1 MTDASDLGVLLQIE
15 ARALEAA
22 TLAALRFTIVNE
34 THALTP
40 YRQAAMFESD
50 GSRLRLTAASGLVS
64 VANDSPFAVWLT
76 QFAQRFPRD
85 GAIHRLD
92 FADASPADAEGWG
105 EWLPEHLLLVPLRD
119 RQGAIQGMVV
129 YAAEHPWDDA
139 SLGTLA
145 RLHTTYGYCF
155 AAMSKTAQ
163 SRWSVLR
170 RLFKKRNRWLI
181 AIALVLCL
189 FIPVRLSVLAP
200 AEVIAL
206 NSVAVTAPQDGVVG
220 TFAVAP
226 NARVKAGDLL
236 FSLDDSALL
245 NRLAVARKSLEIA
258 QADAHIA
265 QQRAFDDV
273 KSKADVAVALGRVR
287 EKEAEL
293 VAVETQAQR
302 VEVRAER
309 DGIAI
314 FADTNDWLG
323 RPVLTGE
330 RVMQIAQPEDGGI
343 LVWLAVADA
352 INLELDAPVR
362 LFLHTEPLSPRTGQL
377 IEASY
382 QASLSP
388 EGVASYRLRAR
399 FDAGNVLPRIGLRGT
414 ARISGDWVLLG
425 YYLFRRPIAHLRE
438 LTGL

>member
-1 MTDASDLGVLLQIE
+1 MTDATDLGVLLQIE
-15 ARALEAA
+15 GRALEAQ
-22 TLAALRFTIVNE
+22 TLPALRFTIVNE

-40 YRQAAMFESD
+40 YRQAAMFELD
-50 GSRLRLTAASGLVS
+50 GARLRLTAASGLVS
-64 VANDSPFAVWLT
+64 VAADSPFSVWLG

-105 EWLPEHLLLVPLRD
+105 EWLPEHLLLVPIRD
-119 RQGAIQGMVV
+119 RQGVLKGMVM
-129 YAAEHPWDDA
+129 YAAEQPWEEGDVG
-139 SLGTLA
+139 LLA
-145 RLHTTYGYCF
+145 RLHATYGYCF
-155 AAMSKTAQ
+155 AAMQQTAQ
-163 SRWSVLR
+163 RRWGMFR
-170 RLFKKRNRWLI
+170 GLFKKRNRWLLAA
-181 AIALVLCL
+181 AILLSML
-189 FIPVRLSVLAP
+189 IPVRLSVLAP

-206 NSVAVTAPQDGVVG
+206 NAMAVAAPQDGVVG
-220 TFAVAP
+220 SFSVSP
-226 NARVKAGDLL
+226 NARVKAGDVL

-245 NRLAVARKSLEIA
+245 NRLQVARKALEVA
-258 QADAHIA
+258 QADAHVA
-265 QQRAFDDV
+265 QQRAFDDF

-302 VEVRAER
+302 VEVRAPR

-330 RVMQIAQPEDGGI
+330 RVMQLAQPEDGGI
-343 LVWLAVADA
+343 LIWLGVADA

-362 LFLHTEPLSPRTGQL
+362 LFLHTEPLSPRSGRL

-382 QASLSP
+382 QSLLSP
-388 EGVASYRLRAR
+388 DGVASYKLRAR
-399 FDAGNVLPRIGLRGT
+399 FEEGTELPRIGLRGT
-414 ARISGDWVLLG
+414 ARLSGEWVLLG
-425 YYLFRRPIAHLRE
+425 YYLFRRPLAHLRE
-438 LTGL
+438 VTGL